1 MRAALILWP
10 LPILQPPLPNHLA
23 QAFREWRF
31 KKNSTQRTRYR
42 QGPPLKY
49 EDLRVGMRVRVLDD
63 REFVE
68 AECERV
74 VEGAEEH
81 VEWTED
87 MAACV
92 GVEGQIKSLNPDLQ
106 AAGRWRR
113 RTAKH
118 GCFRSL
124 SSGRFSRRKCGCENP
139 PSSAEPRRARG
150 YEVCCVFYRPG
161 AGPGGA
167 MPYAG
172 PEPSQAKFL
181 ETPYSSLPN

>member
-74 VEGAEEH
+74 VEGAEQH

-92 GVEGQIKSLNPDLQ
+92 GVEGEIKRLKPDFQ
-106 AAGRWRR
+106 AARVE
-113 RTAKH
+113 AKDEAWL
-118 GCFRSL
+118 FPFTVLR
-124 SSGRFSRRKCGCENP
+124 
-139 PSSAEPRRARG
+139 
-150 YEVCCVFYRPG
+150 EV
-161 AGPGGA
+161 
-167 MPYAG
+167 
-172 PEPSQAKFL
+172 
-181 ETPYSSLPN
+181 